1 MRPDRPLPPCVVLTR
16 PEGRNEALSQRLQ
29 QGGFSTLLIPAL
41 RIQPLAVDSHAFAR
55 PAAYD
60 LVMFVSGQAVKLY
73 MDTLATVDEFQ
84 WPANTRAAAVGS
96 STAQLL
102 ASRYAVPDSALLY
115 PGPVSGNDSEALWQL
130 VQPLLAGIGRVL
142 IVRGQQG
149 RNWFHQQLA
158 AAGVH
163 VDTLELYARIAQP
176 ISPHAVRAL
185 KHQLYQPCRPIVLLT
200 SSQSVQAMADQMR
213 SAGLLH
219 AWLNS
224 RFLAIHSRVAAQ
236 LQSVAHDAGMAHKP
250 MVKLCS
256 PNDDAIFQAIVA
268 MASFPE
274 RS

>member
-1 MRPDRPLPPCVVLTR
+1 MVLTR

-41 RIQPLAVDSHAFAR
+41 RIEPLAVDPNAFAR

-73 MDTLATVDEFQ
+73 MDTLAAVGESQ
-84 WPANTRAAAVGS
+84 WPENTRAAAVGS

-102 ASRYAVPDSALLY
+102 ASRYAVPDSALFF
-115 PGPVSGNDSEALWQL
+115 PGQASGNDSEALWQL
-130 VQPLLAGIGRVL
+130 VQPLLAGIRRVL

-149 RNWFHQQLA
+149 RNWLHQQFA

-176 ISPHAVRAL
+176 LSPHCLREL
-185 KHQLYQPCRPIVLLT
+185 KQLYQSCRPIVLLT
-200 SSQSVQAMADQMR
+200 SSQSVQAMADQMHT
-213 SAGLLH
+213 AGLLH
-219 AWLNS
+219 DWLDS
-224 RFLAIHSRVAAQ
+224 RFLAIHSRVATQ
-236 LQSVAHDAGMAHKP
+236 LQSVAHDAGMVRKP

-256 PNDDAIFQAIVA
+256 PNDNAIFQAIVA